1 MLPTIDNDA
10 SRETPFKKKK
20 VHKENSSRD
29 SKMNSSE
36 GLRLCFLTL
45 LVFVAS
51 SMVLTVGMVS
61 LTGLLGSSQKKSFRR
76 SLAPDNHN
84 YSTQIDGKI
93 KRIDLG
99 SVASGGYEGKLHFR
113 PTKQKE
119 INIGYILCLNGGSNR
134 DFLLEQFIASAK
146 SVLAFSNRKVNFR
159 IATNDVEQVT
169 DQVQQIFPQDAPFEI
184 SFDIREDLTRKE
196 MDILKDVLKFKG
208 CGHLKV
214 TFHQTFSDLDKVL
227 LIDADTIFLRPAE
240 ELFDIF
246 DDFGSEAAVGMAEE
260 HPWNEK
266 GYYSHR
272 PYAHN
277 KLLKSDYRTPVS
289 EDSNNSFEKA
299 LLESISFHLLPRV
312 HYLADQCAM
321 NALFSENKE
330 KMAILPCE
338 WNLRSWG
345 LNTCTKDDC
354 YCSALSEPRTCALL
368 HGQGS
373 QFTAQANHIGFYTVW
388 KTIFDFSWNE
398 LSNRNLLLTS
408 IRRNLLNVSDEDKKA
423 DQSGIEILQKCI

>member
-1 MLPTIDNDA
+1 
-10 SRETPFKKKK
+10 
-20 VHKENSSRD
+20 
-29 SKMNSSE
+29 
-36 GLRLCFLTL
+36 
-45 LVFVAS
+45 
-51 SMVLTVGMVS
+51 
-61 LTGLLGSSQKKSFRR
+61 
-76 SLAPDNHN
+76 
-84 YSTQIDGKI
+84 
-93 KRIDLG
+93 
-99 SVASGGYEGKLHFR
+99 
-113 PTKQKE
+113 
-119 INIGYILCLNGGSNR
+119 
-134 DFLLEQFIASAK
+134 
-146 SVLAFSNRKVNFR
+146 LAFTNSKVNFR
-159 IATNDVEQVT
+159 IATNDVEQVSEL
-169 DQVQQIFPQDAPFEI
+169 VEQIFPEDAPFEM
-184 SFDIREDLTRKE
+184 SFDIRQDATRRE

-214 TFHQTFSDLDKVL
+214 TFHQTFSDLEKVL

-246 DDFGSEAAVGMAEE
+246 EELGSEAAVGMAEE
-260 HPWNEK
+260 HPWNQK

-277 KLLKSDYRTPVS
+277 KYGLNGGLLLYNVPSLLKSDYRTPVS

-330 KMAILPCE
+330 KMAVLPCE

-354 YCSALSEPRTCALL
+354 YCSSLFETRTCAVL

-373 QFTAQANHIGFYTVW
+373 QFTAQSQHIGFYTVW
-388 KTIFDFSWNE
+388 KTIFDFSWSE
-398 LSNRNLLLTS
+398 LSNRNLLLTA
-408 IRRNLLNVSDEDKKA
+408 IRRNLLNVSEEDREL
-423 DQSGIEILQKCI
+423 DQSGIDILQKCI